1 MVRLGSCGKSWISAI
16 NPLTHESNFIE
27 QNKLRDRACLM
38 VILYIYIYIYI
49 YNLHYNFG
57 QIRLKR
63 KYRPRHCRLKN
74 NENVKTTHRGCTV
87 HYIVYF
93 NNISLF

>member
-38 VILYIYIYIYI
+38 VILYIYIICI
-49 YNLHYNFG
+49 ITLAKSG
-57 QIRLKR
+57 
-63 KYRPRHCRLKN
+63 
-74 NENVKTTHRGCTV
+74 
-87 HYIVYF
+87 
-93 NNISLF
+93 